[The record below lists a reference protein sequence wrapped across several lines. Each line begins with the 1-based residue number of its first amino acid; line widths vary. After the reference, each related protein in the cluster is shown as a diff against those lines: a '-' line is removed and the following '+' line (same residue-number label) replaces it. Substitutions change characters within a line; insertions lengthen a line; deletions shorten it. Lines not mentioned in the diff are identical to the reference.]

1 MVSPSAATRKKYKGI
16 AVACQSCCEDLN
28 PPPNRKELKTA
39 AHENKLTLRTPKSGK
54 EREFVFIP
62 QRVAD
67 RLNDYA
73 RENGI
78 PLHSRI
84 FPICYEAARA
94 LVRKKGNGVGISL
107 RSHDL
112 RRHSVAHPSTTQRYL
127 GKVSDL
133 EAMG

>member
-39 AHENKLTLRTPKSGK
+39 AHENKLTLRTPKRGK

-73 RENGI
+73 RRTV
-78 PLHSRI
+78 PL
-84 FPICYEAARA
+84 
-94 LVRKKGNGVGISL
+94 
-107 RSHDL
+107 
-112 RRHSVAHPSTTQRYL
+112 STQEFFRFVMRPR
-127 GKVSDL
+127 GP
-133 EAMG
+133 